1 MMYSPDKMM
10 MNPKPLGPPAIGGTN
25 CFSGRY
31 SPTYRVPEQMRDPMR
46 RCMTNPPVRIFYKLS
61 STRVYRRISQQQS
74 TTYIKLIVR
83 YVMLI
88 IDKSTVAPNDSLF
101 HFKE

>member
-1 MMYSPDKMM
+1 MYGMMYSPDKMM

-46 RCMTNPPVRIFYKLS
+46 RCMTNPPVSNFKLEICCVSYTLKLS
-61 STRVYRRISQQQS
+61 FQ
-74 TTYIKLIVR
+74 
-83 YVMLI
+83 
-88 IDKSTVAPNDSLF
+88 
-101 HFKE
+101 

>member
-1 MMYSPDKMM
+1 MYGMMYSPDKMM

-46 RCMTNPPVRIFYKLS
+46 RCMTNPPVSFSDFPIITIF
-61 STRVYRRISQQQS
+61 
-74 TTYIKLIVR
+74 
-83 YVMLI
+83 
-88 IDKSTVAPNDSLF
+88 IDY
-101 HFKE
+101 

>member
-1 MMYSPDKMM
+1 MYGMMYSPDKMM

-46 RCMTNPPVRIFYKLS
+46 RCMTNPPVSFSDFPIITIYILTISGHFSCPVPRI
-61 STRVYRRISQQQS
+61 VEI
-74 TTYIKLIVR
+74 
-83 YVMLI
+83 
-88 IDKSTVAPNDSLF
+88 
-101 HFKE
+101 

>member
-1 MMYSPDKMM
+1 MM

-46 RCMTNPPVRIFYKLS
+46 RCMTNPPVSFSDFHIITIF
-61 STRVYRRISQQQS
+61 
-74 TTYIKLIVR
+74 
-83 YVMLI
+83 
-88 IDKSTVAPNDSLF
+88 ID
-101 HFKE
+101 H

>member
-1 MMYSPDKMM
+1 MYGMMYSPDKMM

-46 RCMTNPPVRIFYKLS
+46 RCMTNPPVSFQISLS
-61 STRVYRRISQQQS
+61 SQYLLTIEE
-74 TTYIKLIVR
+74 I
-83 YVMLI
+83 
-88 IDKSTVAPNDSLF
+88 
-101 HFKE
+101 